1 MGREGRVVLPAGK
14 TLFLSCSDDP
24 AVFEQRGG
32 AVMIVGGYT
41 QNIQGTFLLDE
52 EMKNTAL
59 LIISTIVGLYLIDYA
74 ARHTLN
80 PSSLYS
86 SFHTVPELNQWH
98 NEVSF
103 WERYK
108 GEPDKANFASY
119 DPVLGWEPEASGD
132 GIRGSTKVT
141 PEPESGVTRIVALGD
156 SFVYGTD
163 VAADENFAAILDA
176 RAPEIEVL
184 NMGVPG
190 YGIDQAY
197 LKYLHLGAT
206 YQPHVVVLGI
216 YVSDYERSSVAFTT
230 FAKPKFV
237 ETTEG
242 FVVANQPVPEP
253 LAELNRISRALEGKS
268 YLLETLRNGWRKLTT
283 GAAEREAFFNK
294 TDRTVTHILKS
305 LKDGLG
311 EDQQLL
317 IVHIPRAETFI
328 EQEAFR
334 NEMSR
339 RLLAIYAAL
348 QLNTIDLSAEFI
360 SDATPSE
367 VYQTHYFHRPNGSVG
382 HLSPLGHQKVAD
394 LIAARLRVRPGTSAP
409 EAVEILD
416 DLPGL

>member
-1 MGREGRVVLPAGK
+1 
-14 TLFLSCSDDP
+14 
-24 AVFEQRGG
+24 
-32 AVMIVGGYT
+32 MIVGGYT
-41 QNIQGTFLLDE
+41 KNIQRTFLLDE

-59 LIISTIVGLYLIDYA
+59 LIISAIIGLFLVDVA
-74 ARHTLN
+74 ARHILN

-86 SFHTVPELNQWH
+86 NFHTVPELNQWH

-103 WERYK
+103 WERYNN
-108 GEPDKANFASY
+108 EADKANFASY
-119 DPVLGWEPEASGD
+119 DPVLGWESEASGD
-132 GIRGSTKVT
+132 GIRGSTRVV
-141 PEPESGVTRIVALGD
+141 PEPEAGVTRIVALGD

-163 VAADENFAAILDA
+163 VAADENFAAILNA
-176 RAPEIEVL
+176 RAPETEVL

-197 LKYLHLGAT
+197 LKYVHLGAT

-216 YVSDYERSSVAFTT
+216 YVSDYERSSMAFTT

-237 ETTEG
+237 ETTQG

-253 LAELNRISRALEGKS
+253 LVELNRISRALEGRS
-268 YLLETLRNGWRKLTT
+268 YLLETLRNGWRKLAT
-283 GAAEREAFFNK
+283 GAAEQEAFFNK

-305 LKDGLG
+305 LRDSLA
-311 EDQQLL
+311 EHQRLL

-348 QLNTIDLSAEFI
+348 QLNTIDLSAELL
-360 SDATPSE
+360 SDSTPSE
-367 VYQTHYFHRPNGSVG
+367 VYQTHYYHRPNGSVG

-394 LIAARLRVRPGTSAP
+394 LIAARLR
-409 EAVEILD
+409 LD
-416 DLPGL
+416 

>member
-1 MGREGRVVLPAGK
+1 MLLPGK
-14 TLFLSCSDDP
+14 TLFLSSGDDHT
-24 AVFEQRGG
+24 VFEQRGS

-41 QNIQGTFLLDE
+41 QNIQRTFLLDE

-59 LIISTIVGLYLIDYA
+59 LIVSAIIGLFLVDFA

-86 SFHTVPELNQWH
+86 NFHTVPELNQWH

-103 WERYK
+103 WERYNN
-108 GEPDKANFASY
+108 EADKANFASY
-119 DPVLGWEPEASGD
+119 DPVLGWESEASGD
-132 GIRGSTKVT
+132 GIRGSTRFK
-141 PEPESGVTRIVALGD
+141 PEPEAGVTRIVALGD

-163 VAADENFAAILDA
+163 VAPDENFAAILDA
-176 RAPEIEVL
+176 RAPETEVL

-190 YGIDQAY
+190 YGIDQAC
-197 LKYLHLGAT
+197 LKYLHLGVT

-216 YVSDYERSSVAFTT
+216 YVSDYERSSMAFTT

-237 ETTEG
+237 ETTQG
-242 FVVANQPVPEP
+242 FVVTNQPVPEP
-253 LAELNRISRALEGKS
+253 LVELNRISRALEGRS

-283 GAAEREAFFNK
+283 GAAEQEAFFNK

-305 LKDGLG
+305 LRDSLA
-311 EDQQLL
+311 EHQRLL

-348 QLNTIDLSAEFI
+348 QLNTIDLSAELL
-360 SDATPSE
+360 SDSTPSE
-367 VYQTHYFHRPNGSVG
+367 VYQTHYHHRPNGSVG
-382 HLSPLGHQKVAD
+382 HLSPLGHQKVAG
-394 LIAARLRVRPGTSAP
+394 LIAARLRLR
-409 EAVEILD
+409 
-416 DLPGL
+416 

>member
-1 MGREGRVVLPAGK
+1 MLLPSK
-14 TLFLSCSDDP
+14 TLFLSSGDDHT
-24 AVFEQRGG
+24 VFEQRGS

-41 QNIQGTFLLDE
+41 QNIQRTFLLDE

-59 LIISTIVGLYLIDYA
+59 LIVSAIIGLFLVDFA

-86 SFHTVPELNQWH
+86 NFHTVPELNQWH

-103 WERYK
+103 WERYNN
-108 GEPDKANFASY
+108 EADKANFASY
-119 DPVLGWEPEASGD
+119 DPVLGWESEASGD
-132 GIRGSTKVT
+132 GIRGSTRFK
-141 PEPESGVTRIVALGD
+141 PEPEAGVTRIVALGD

-163 VAADENFAAILDA
+163 VAPDENFAAILDA
-176 RAPEIEVL
+176 RAPETEVL

-190 YGIDQAY
+190 YGIDQAC
-197 LKYLHLGAT
+197 LKYLHLGVT

-216 YVSDYERSSVAFTT
+216 YVSDYERSSMAFTT

-237 ETTEG
+237 ETTQG
-242 FVVANQPVPEP
+242 FVVTNQPVPEP
-253 LAELNRISRALEGKS
+253 LVELNRISRALEGRS

-283 GAAEREAFFNK
+283 GAAEQEAFFNK

-305 LKDGLG
+305 LRDSLA
-311 EDQQLL
+311 EHQRLL

-348 QLNTIDLSAEFI
+348 QLNTIDLSAELL
-360 SDATPSE
+360 SDSTPSE
-367 VYQTHYFHRPNGSVG
+367 VYQTHYHHRPNGSVG
-382 HLSPLGHQKVAD
+382 HLSPLGHQKVAG
-394 LIAARLRVRPGTSAP
+394 LIAARLRLR
-409 EAVEILD
+409 
-416 DLPGL
+416 

>member
-1 MGREGRVVLPAGK
+1 MLLPSK
-14 TLFLSCSDDP
+14 TLFLSSGDDHT
-24 AVFEQRGG
+24 VFEQRGS

-41 QNIQGTFLLDE
+41 KNIQRTFLLDE

-59 LIISTIVGLYLIDYA
+59 LIISAIIGLFLVDVA
-74 ARHTLN
+74 ARHILN

-86 SFHTVPELNQWH
+86 NFHTVPELNQWH

-103 WERYK
+103 WERYNN
-108 GEPDKANFASY
+108 EADKANFASY
-119 DPVLGWEPEASGD
+119 DPVLGWESEASGD
-132 GIRGSTKVT
+132 GIRGSTRFV
-141 PEPESGVTRIVALGD
+141 PEPEAGVTRIVALGD

-163 VAADENFAAILDA
+163 VAADENFAAILNA
-176 RAPEIEVL
+176 RAPETEVL

-197 LKYLHLGAT
+197 LKYVHLGAT

-216 YVSDYERSSVAFTT
+216 YVSDYERSSMAFTT

-237 ETTEG
+237 ETTQG

-253 LAELNRISRALEGKS
+253 LVELNRISQALEGRS
-268 YLLETLRNGWRKLTT
+268 YLLETLRNGWRKLAT
-283 GAAEREAFFNK
+283 GAAEQEAFFNK

-305 LKDGLG
+305 LRDSLA
-311 EDQQLL
+311 EHQRLL

-348 QLNTIDLSAEFI
+348 QLNTIDLSAELL
-360 SDATPSE
+360 SDSTPSE
-367 VYQTHYFHRPNGSVG
+367 VYQTHYYHRPNGSVG

-394 LIAARLRVRPGTSAP
+394 LIAARLR
-409 EAVEILD
+409 LD
-416 DLPGL
+416 